1 MKSLLCGVKNLK
13 LIDTNIF
20 LEILLQQKKSDI
32 AKGILRELV
41 ENSEPFIITSFTIH
55 SIIVILEKRRMINE
69 LKIFMS
75 SLAEIENLLFYY
87 PTFEEEKEIIHNMTK
102 WNLDFDDSFQ
112 YFVAQKLEAEL
123 ITFDHNF
130 AGITD
135 IDIRIL

>member
-1 MKSLLCGVKNLK
+1 MK

>member
-1 MKSLLCGVKNLK
+1 VKNLK